1 MKKLLLSFFL
11 IFSFLLTAI
20 VSSPV
25 GINAATTIEQTV
37 TINNV
42 YKDGED
48 FYITLKDDLDV
59 VSITYEYASYND
71 LGTKVSKLVNMS
83 EDLTQSVNKVKF
95 KINED
100 PIAVKIWKIQYQ
112 KTSKYFPNHKTDG
125 NITWIDSSDTG
136 FKDVVRI
143 KTFEVPTK
151 KIVRVES
158 GVCGNWIQTVLEN
171 STLNYFDSV
180 CDNAYF
186 LYFNLN
192 NDELG
197 IEIDSLY
204 RVKLEYVQYTRKK
217 ILWGLHSWET
227 DYTTKYKDVFS
238 TETEKIYKGIKH
250 TNQYALG
257 PSNKE
262 GYDWMALVDIV
273 DGSKNVGGV
282 YTYEQYIEQAG
293 IINLTYV
300 HDGEF
305 IDTEVL
311 DFPTGHVVYDPTPW
325 ERFKDF
331 TQKIWKN
338 YGLPFMNFLKIL
350 FFVFI
355 AGLIIWIITLALKPF
370 KMVSKKNKGSKS

>member
-1 MKKLLLSFFL
+1 MKKLLSFFL

-83 EDLTQSVNKVKF
+83 EDLTQSGNKVKF

-100 PIAVKIWKIQYQ
+100 PVAVKIWKIQYQ

-151 KIVRVES
+151 K
-158 GVCGNWIQTVLEN
+158 L
-171 STLNYFDSV
+171 
-180 CDNAYF
+180 
-186 LYFNLN
+186 
-192 NDELG
+192 
-197 IEIDSLY
+197 
-204 RVKLEYVQYTRKK
+204 
-217 ILWGLHSWET
+217 
-227 DYTTKYKDVFS
+227 
-238 TETEKIYKGIKH
+238 
-250 TNQYALG
+250 
-257 PSNKE
+257 
-262 GYDWMALVDIV
+262 
-273 DGSKNVGGV
+273 SK
-282 YTYEQYIEQAG
+282 
-293 IINLTYV
+293 
-300 HDGEF
+300 
-305 IDTEVL
+305 
-311 DFPTGHVVYDPTPW
+311 
-325 ERFKDF
+325 
-331 TQKIWKN
+331 
-338 YGLPFMNFLKIL
+338 
-350 FFVFI
+350 
-355 AGLIIWIITLALKPF
+355 
-370 KMVSKKNKGSKS
+370 